1 MIECARCKSD
11 LPKPRRCRRWSAEVS
26 ELHDKASFEQGVMV
40 DVGDGSGALVIY
52 TSDDMSGAEIEISP
66 ATNDADRVH
75 TEVLRRKTANGYVN
89 AAVFGSLREGDYRL
103 WHQSLPEPV
112 VVAIVSGEVRE
123 LDWR

>member
-1 MIECARCKSD
+1 
-11 LPKPRRCRRWSAEVS
+11 VS

-40 DVGDGSGALVIY
+40 DVGEGSGALVIY

-66 ATNDADRVH
+66 AANDAHRVH
-75 TEVLRRKTANGYVN
+75 TEVLPRKTANGYVN
-89 AAVFGSLREGDYRL
+89 AAVFGSLLEGDYRL